1 MRRALFLV
9 SCFSLAGCLVGPNYR
24 RPSAPTPVIYKETQG
39 WALANPSDA
48 ADRKDWWTV
57 FNDSTLNA
65 LEARVEISNQNIIAA
80 EAAYRQ
86 AVALVRID
94 RASLFPTIGANA
106 SVNKSGGGGRGGSV
120 TVIGNSATTTSGGA
134 QYSIGLGGSWA
145 PDLWGGIRRTIE
157 GARASAQASAGQIAN
172 ARLSAQ
178 SELALDYIQLRQDD
192 EQIRLLN
199 ATVVGYQRNV
209 AITQNKYDR
218 RRRGRRAICS
228 PRGPSSSPRRRTPST
243 SCAAARQAG
252 ARHRPA
258 GGRAARGGDDPG
270 GLLDAG
276 LAHAAARGP
285 QHPPRAPS
293 GHRQR
298 PNATSPPPT
307 PRSACRRP
315 PTIPASTSPAPGTSS
330 PVSSAPC

>member
-1 MRRALFLV
+1 M
-9 SCFSLAGCLVGPNYR
+9 
-24 RPSAPTPVIYKETQG
+24 
-39 WALANPSDA
+39 
-48 ADRKDWWTV
+48 
-57 FNDSTLNA
+57 
-65 LEARVEISNQNIIAA
+65 
-80 EAAYRQ
+80 
-86 AVALVRID
+86 RID
-94 RASLFPTIGANA
+94 RAALFPTIGANG
-106 SVNKSGGGGRGGSV
+106 SVSKSGGRAGRLRHR
-120 TVIGNSATTTSGGA
+120 IGNSATTTSGGA

-209 AITQNKYDR
+209 AITQNKYDAGVAAKSDLLSAR
-218 RRRGRRAICS
+218 TQLESAQADAVDYVQQRAKLEHAIALLVGA
-228 PRGPSSSPRRRTPST
+228 PP
-243 SCAAARQAG
+243 AAVTIA
-252 ARHRPA
+252 
-258 GGRAARGGDDPG
+258 G

-276 LAHAAARGP
+276 LAHAAARR
-285 QHPPRAPS
+285 PRAPS
-293 GHRQR
+293 SSAGRTSPR

-315 PTIPASTSPAPGTSS
+315 PTIPASA
-330 PVSSAPC
+330 